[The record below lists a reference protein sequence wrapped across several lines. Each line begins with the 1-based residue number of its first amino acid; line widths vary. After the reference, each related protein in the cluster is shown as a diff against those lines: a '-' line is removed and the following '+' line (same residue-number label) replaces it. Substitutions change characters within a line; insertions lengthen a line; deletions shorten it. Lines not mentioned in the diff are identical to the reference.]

1 MWRDGEHMNEQELL
15 IQRFLDDDL
24 TPEERV
30 AFLHAVDLDPTL
42 RRRWLNLEM
51 VVAEAARLPKLTPSL
66 KFLNELKAKVAPSS
80 PSWWERVWAV
90 VTRPRTLE
98 WNLAGGMAAACVVL
112 VAVVGLL
119 RVMPERVVEVPV
131 TTVPTQTIAAGTP
144 QAGPPQVFVRLVL
157 LQPGAR
163 SVSVAGDFNGW
174 NPANT
179 PLERSD
185 GGMWTATIPL
195 KPGRYQYMFV
205 IDGKQWIADPLATEE
220 ATDGFGSQNAVLD
233 VDI

>member
-1 MWRDGEHMNEQELL
+1 MNQYGDRMNEQELL
-15 IQRFLDDDL
+15 VQRFLDHDL

-30 AFLHAVDLDPTL
+30 EFLQAVDTDPAL
-42 RRRWLNLEM
+42 RRYWLNLEM
-51 VVAEAARLPKLTPSL
+51 VIAEAAQLPRITPSA
-66 KFLNELKAKVAPSS
+66 KFFSELKAKIAPPP
-80 PSWWERVWAV
+80 PSWWERLWAA

-98 WNLAGGMAAACVVL
+98 WNFAGAAAACVAITA
-112 VAVVGLL
+112 VAGLL
-119 RVMPERVVEVPV
+119 TLISERVVEVPIA
-131 TTVPTQTIAAGTP
+131 TTPAQTIAAGTMQP
-144 QAGPPQVFVRLVL
+144 TVFVRLVL

-174 NPANT
+174 DPAQT
-179 PLERSD
+179 KLERSD

-220 ATDGFGSQNAVLD
+220 TTDGFGAQNAVLD
-233 VDI
+233 VAI

>member
-1 MWRDGEHMNEQELL
+1 MTEPELL
-15 IQRFLDDDL
+15 IHRFLDHDL

-30 AFLHAVDLDPTL
+30 AFLRTVDTDPAL
-42 RRRWLNLEM
+42 RRRWLHLEM
-51 VVAEAARLPKLTPSL
+51 VVADATRLPRLVPSTRFLT
-66 KFLNELKAKVAPSS
+66 ELKTKIAPPA
-80 PSWWERVWAV
+80 PSWWERVWAG
-90 VTRPRTLE
+90 VTIPRTLE
-98 WNLAGGMAAACVVL
+98 WNLAGAMAVVCVVL
-112 VAVVGLL
+112 VAVAGLL
-119 RVMPERVVEVPV
+119 TVMPERVVEVPV
-131 TTVPTQTIAAGTP
+131 AMTSTQTIAAGRE
-144 QAGPPQVFVRLVL
+144 QAAPQVFVRLVL

-205 IDGKQWIADPLATEE
+205 IDGKQWIADPLAAEA
-220 ATDGFGSQNAVLD
+220 ATDGFGAQNAVLD